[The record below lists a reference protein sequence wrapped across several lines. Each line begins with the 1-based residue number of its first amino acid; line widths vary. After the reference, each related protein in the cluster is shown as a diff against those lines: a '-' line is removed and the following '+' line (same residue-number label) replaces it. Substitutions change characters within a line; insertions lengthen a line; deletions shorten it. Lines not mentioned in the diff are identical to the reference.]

1 MDIGWSKQLLNAEY
15 FISDWCKLND
25 DCLEFQ
31 IISSKRAISIG
42 FKHNENNYKI
52 EIFLSHIRNVQLK
65 HDMDDPNNVILL
77 FQCMESLLLYRMGPN
92 PSSSIFD
99 TDHSADNTLENI
111 LARINMGNNM
121 LLIKCTYELIM
132 IYDVYFSHD

>member
-65 HDMDDPNNVILL
+65 LDIDDPNNVILL

-92 PSSSIFD
+92 SISNIFD
-99 TDHSADNTLENI
+99 TDHSADNILENM
-111 LARINMGNNM
+111 LARIP
-121 LLIKCTYELIM
+121 LIWVTICY
-132 IYDVYFSHD
+132 